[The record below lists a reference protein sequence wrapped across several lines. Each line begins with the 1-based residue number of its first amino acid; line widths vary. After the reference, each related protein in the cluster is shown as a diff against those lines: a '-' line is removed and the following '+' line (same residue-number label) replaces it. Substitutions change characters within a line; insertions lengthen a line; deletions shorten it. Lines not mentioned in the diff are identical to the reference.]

1 MYDHRKDKM
10 ITFNPGTYDVD
21 VQKPNEVYTFPSSE
35 INKQMLP
42 CIEMQAIDLKIL
54 NENTNEMC
62 LVTHYFFMSNKL
74 EVELVRP
81 DYFSKSRRFEII
93 NQIRKELNFV

>member
-54 NENTNEMC
+54 NENTM
-62 LVTHYFFMSNKL
+62 K
-74 EVELVRP
+74 
-81 DYFSKSRRFEII
+81 
-93 NQIRKELNFV
+93 